1 MGSLQILQTVPA
13 TQVEVCSWY
22 AVHTRSRHEK
32 RVVVELQQKG
42 ITTFLPLLTQMRKW
56 SDRRMKVDVP
66 LFSCYVFVNIP
77 TSAETRVAVLRTS
90 GVLTFVGGNHL
101 GSPIP
106 TKEIEQIQTIL
117 EKKVPFAAHPFLEI
131 GQRVRIRGGALDG
144 IEGVLTRFGG
154 SDRLV
159 ISVQTIQRS
168 LCVTVEGYDVEP
180 IQPMRRALYVS
191 GADRG
196 KNDHSLTTTPGGF
209 RKVQ

>member
-1 MGSLQILQTVPA
+1 MGSLQTVQSVPA
-13 TQVEVCSWY
+13 AQVELCSWY

-32 RVVVELQQKG
+32 RVAAELQQKG

-66 LFSCYVFVNIP
+66 LFSCYLFVNIP
-77 TSAETRVAVLRTS
+77 VAPEPRIAVLRTS

-106 TKEIEQIQTIL
+106 PREIEQIQTIL
-117 EKKVPFAAHPFLEI
+117 ERKVPFAAHPFLEI

-159 ISVQTIQRS
+159 LSVQTIQRS

-180 IQPMRRALYVS
+180 LASQRLSLSVS
-191 GADRG
+191 
-196 KNDHSLTTTPGGF
+196 
-209 RKVQ
+209 